1 MLRKLEHN
9 GWFCQDDQGNKS
21 RITKKLK
28 VNLSKKLY
36 LQVIPWSEKESE
48 EDGLKWVTRKRDA
61 SRNNTNSANN
71 PTYPYN
77 ADCLRSLSNKCWASL
92 WRIG

>member
-9 GWFCQDDQGNKS
+9 RWFCQDDQGNKS

-36 LQVIPWSEKESE
+36 LKVIPWSEKESE
-48 EDGLKWVTRKRDA
+48 EDGLK
-61 SRNNTNSANN
+61 
-71 PTYPYN
+71 
-77 ADCLRSLSNKCWASL
+77 
-92 WRIG
+92 